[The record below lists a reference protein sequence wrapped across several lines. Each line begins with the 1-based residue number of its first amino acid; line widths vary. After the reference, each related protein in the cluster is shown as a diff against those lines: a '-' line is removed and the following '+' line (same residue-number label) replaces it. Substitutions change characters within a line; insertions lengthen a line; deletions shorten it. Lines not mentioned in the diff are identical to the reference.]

1 MFKYI
6 ISGNGYKALAV
17 HSSLNWIEFKEYVRS
32 RSERIHPEGTDTVF
46 KWGVLEFVNPKVF
59 GVEEFAD
66 YLPAIIEI
74 SYKKKRKTK

>member
-17 HSSLNWIEFKEYVRS
+17 HSSLNWIEFKEYLRL

-46 KWGVLEFVNPKVF
+46 NLTSKRNP
-59 GVEEFAD
+59 
-66 YLPAIIEI
+66 LPLGGG
-74 SYKKKRKTK
+74 